1 MKKLLLMGCLLAAA
15 GLVAADGGEQRRTDT
30 DTYTSDQPVLQDGG
44 AAVALP
50 SEQAGTAPVSPI
62 ADLLAAHQAEM
73 QALDQALMNA
83 RDEAERQSLE
93 LRAVEMKREHQRAE
107 LQALK
112 ADALLRQDAAYAA
125 RLDEALLHLSPAP
138 APVATTFVP
147 RDPATGR
154 ALTTEGG
161 AK

>member
-15 GLVAADGGEQRRTDT
+15 GIAAADAGEQRRTDT
-30 DTYTSDQPVLQDGG
+30 DTYTNDQPVLRDGG

-50 SEQAGTAPVSPI
+50 IEQAGAAPVSPI

-73 QALDQALMNA
+73 QALDQALLNA

-112 ADALLRQDAAYAA
+112 ADALLRQDAAYIA
-125 RLDEALLHLSPAP
+125 RLDEALLNLTPAP
-138 APVATTFVP
+138 APVATIFVP

-154 ALTTEGG
+154 ALTTGG